1 MLKGRLAVRSV
12 TPICG
17 RSCKELS
24 RNETAVVLSN
34 VHNQDQMIYGRRP
47 RQLIV
52 VWGILMALILLIRW
66 FETSAP
72 AFHEMVQPF
81 YWILFAV
88 GFFLT
93 WRWLR
98 ARSR

>member
-1 MLKGRLAVRSV
+1 
-12 TPICG
+12 
-17 RSCKELS
+17 
-24 RNETAVVLSN
+24 
-34 VHNQDQMIYGRRP
+34 MIYGRRP

-72 AFHEMVQPF
+72 AFHEIVQPF

-98 ARSR
+98 SRSRKDRRGKDRRRTARRTEETEIPPAPE